1 MKKYLN
7 PINYLIYF
15 YKKIQLLRFIY
26 IDKKIYS
33 KKFITKN
40 LKKIHDIDSL
50 INFHFDKYVKYE
62 LVGITKRIYKIN
74 TFSKL
79 IIFNS
84 NPFNDVN
91 NPNKAMFKLAL
102 EQFNLKPLNILET
115 GSLAHGTK
123 SSILFILYVKIF
135 GGSFTT
141 VDINPEIKKK
151 YSYLED
157 INIKFHSGDSVEFI
171 QSLKND
177 EISQFDFIYLDSFDL
192 DFSNPHPSQEH
203 TFKEFNLLKDNLKK
217 DTLILIDDTP
227 NRFSKFNITTDNPN
241 NFIPGKGRTI
251 LSYLKENQSN
261 FSILHHDYSVLL
273 KKINN

>member
-15 YKKIQLLRFIY
+15 YKRIQLLKFIY

-33 KKFITKN
+33 NKFIIKN
-40 LKKIHDIDSL
+40 LKKIHDLDSL
-50 INFHFDKYVKYE
+50 INFHFDTYVKYE
-62 LVGITKRIYKIN
+62 LIGITKRIYKIN

-79 IIFNS
+79 ISFHS
-84 NPFNDVN
+84 NPLNETK
-91 NPNKAMFKLAL
+91 NPNKNMFKLAL
-102 EQFNLKPLNILET
+102 EQFNSKPVNIFET

-123 SSILFILYVKIF
+123 SSILFMFYVKIF

-141 VDINPEIKKK
+141 VDINPEIKKN

-157 INIKFHSGDSVEFI
+157 VNIKFYSSDSVEFI
-171 QSLKND
+171 QNLKSD

-192 DFSNPHPSQEH
+192 DFNNPYPSQEH
-203 TFKEFNLLKDNLKK
+203 AFKEFNLLKDKLKK

-227 NRFSKFNITTDNPN
+227 DRYNKFNLTVDNPH
-241 NFIPGKGRTI
+241 NFIPGKGRMI
-251 LSYLKENQSN
+251 LDYLKENQSK
-261 FSILHHDYSVLL
+261 FSILYHDYSVLL
-273 KKINN
+273 KKFN

>member
-1 MKKYLN
+1 MKKYIN
-7 PINYLIYF
+7 PLNYLIYF

-33 KKFITKN
+33 KKYIQKN
-40 LKKIHDIDSL
+40 LKKIHDLDSL

-62 LVGITKRIYKIN
+62 LVGITKKIYKIN

-79 IIFNS
+79 ISFHS
-84 NPFNDVN
+84 NPFNDTKS
-91 NPNKAMFKLAL
+91 PNKIMFKLAL
-102 EQFNLKPLNILET
+102 EQFNSQPLNILET

-123 SSILFILYVKIF
+123 SSILFMFYIQIF

-141 VDINPEIKKK
+141 VDINPEIKKN

-157 INIKFHSGDSVEFI
+157 ENIAFHSSDSVEFI
-171 QSLKND
+171 RNLKSD
-177 EISQFDFIYLDSFDL
+177 EISQFDFVYLDSFDL

-227 NRFSKFNITTDNPN
+227 DRYSKFNLNADNPH

-251 LSYLKENQSN
+251 LDYLKENQSK
-261 FSILHHDYSVLL
+261 FSILYHDYSVLL
-273 KKINN
+273 KKLN